1 MGKFDESMLIA
12 VPAALA
18 KSPDARGEFDHMAV
32 EQLNIEISK
41 MVAGQEAILCA
52 AKPGEEQCEAA
63 VRQAHDILSKA
74 KDGQKVSANNYIAS
88 SQRQAASDNAL
99 SVAKASVL
107 EMTKATIQ
115 LKKGVEEAEADLQI
129 FQQGPKETFNTLRA
143 RAEPRLVNI
152 EEMAAPLP
160 SDEQALEAK
169 EPEVPVIAVC

>member
-63 VRQAHDILSKA
+63 VKQAHDILSKA
-74 KDGQKVSANNYIAS
+74 KDEQKKAAKNFTAS
-88 SQRQAASDNAL
+88 VYRQAASENAL
-99 SVAKASVL
+99 SVAKTAVL
-107 EMTKATIQ
+107 DLTK
-115 LKKGVEEAEADLQI
+115 
-129 FQQGPKETFNTLRA
+129 
-143 RAEPRLVNI
+143 
-152 EEMAAPLP
+152 
-160 SDEQALEAK
+160 
-169 EPEVPVIAVC
+169 